1 MMDAEQINI
10 VKNLAEPIVEQEDL
24 FLVDAEVKGADE
36 TVVWVYVDSEN
47 KNVSVE
53 ACSKISR
60 ELGFV
65 LDAHNVIETKYRLNV
80 SSPGLS
86 RSLSDLRQYRKNIGR
101 VARIKFKSPDGYKKL
116 EGKLKEVHNHS
127 VVIEIEDD
135 ADRTVLLEEIVETK
149 IIPKI

>member
-1 MMDAEQINI
+1 MMDPEQINI

-24 FLVDAEVKGADE
+24 FLVDAEIKGADE